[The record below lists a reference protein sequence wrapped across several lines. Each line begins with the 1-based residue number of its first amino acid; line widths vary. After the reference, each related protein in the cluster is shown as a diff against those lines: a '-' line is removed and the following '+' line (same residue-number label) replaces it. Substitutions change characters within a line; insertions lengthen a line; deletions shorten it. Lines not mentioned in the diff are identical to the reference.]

1 MKLHPLLAGTM
12 GLLAAGVLWEA
23 VAVGPMA
30 GTALPSLSS
39 TLQTLVSDASGQ
51 EFWTSTLQT
60 VGVAL
65 LGLTASAAGGVLL
78 GVLIGSFPSA
88 RYATLAVVEFLK
100 PIPPIVVLPL
110 VVLIFGPT
118 PTMAWVLVIIGC
130 LVPILMQTISGV
142 DDTDP
147 VARDTARSFGMG
159 QAEILFRIVLPSA
172 LPFIGT
178 AMRIAAPISLVVA
191 VVAGLLGG
199 GPGLGRSIFQ
209 AQAAGNYPSLY
220 GLVLVLG
227 FLGLCFIGGSRAI
240 ERRLLH
246 WHESYREVSV

>member
-12 GLLAAGVLWEA
+12 GLLAAGVLWEV

-118 PTMAWVLVIIGC
+118 PTM
-130 LVPILMQTISGV
+130 
-142 DDTDP
+142 
-147 VARDTARSFGMG
+147 
-159 QAEILFRIVLPSA
+159 
-172 LPFIGT
+172 
-178 AMRIAAPISLVVA
+178 
-191 VVAGLLGG
+191 
-199 GPGLGRSIFQ
+199 
-209 AQAAGNYPSLY
+209 
-220 GLVLVLG
+220 
-227 FLGLCFIGGSRAI
+227 
-240 ERRLLH
+240 
-246 WHESYREVSV
+246 